1 MRLLIYL
8 IIISTSNVFS
18 QELVLGEERI
28 EPGIVF
34 VFEGAIKDKVYPIS
48 LNLEEKYT
56 DVHIEARVNWDSNNL
71 PDGAPPGGFIP
82 YLKMSAIITNQKTN
96 DKILVDLIP
105 HINLIDNFH
114 YAKNISL
121 PGEIDERYRVK
132 FIVRPP
138 EMTTLYFHN
147 DWTKSYSKSL
157 FDEVSFEYDNVD
169 FEEIASSS
177 RN

>member
-71 PDGAPPGGFIP
+71 PDGTPPGGFIP

-138 EMTTLYFHN
+138 EMTTLYFHK
-147 DWTKSYSKSL
+147 DWTESYSRNL
-157 FDEVSFEYDNVD
+157 FDEVSFEYVDVD
-169 FEEIASSS
+169 FEEIANSS

>member
-28 EPGIVF
+28 EPGIIF
-34 VFEGAIKDKVYPIS
+34 IFEGAIKDKVFPSS
-48 LNLEEKYT
+48 LNLEEKHT
-56 DVHIEARVNWDSNNL
+56 DVHIEARVNWDTNNL
-71 PDGAPPGGFIP
+71 PDGTPPGGFIP
-82 YLKMSAIITNQKTN
+82 YLKMSAIITNQITN
-96 DKILVDLIP
+96 NKILVDLIP

-121 PGEIDERYRVK
+121 PGEIDERYSVK
-132 FIVRPP
+132 FVVRPP
-138 EMTTLYFHN
+138 EMTTLYFHK
-147 DWTKSYSKSL
+147 DWAESYSRNL
-157 FDEVSFEYDNVD
+157 FDEVSFEYVDVD
-169 FEEIASSS
+169 FEEIANSS